1 MAETIT
7 RSGGITGIVL
17 AGGKSSRMG
26 ADKGLLLFRGK
37 PLVTWTT
44 ELLGGFCHRILIS
57 SNNKDYEVF
66 GYQVVEDVYKD
77 SGPMSGIA
85 SCLAVSESE
94 VNLVLTCDMPF
105 VDATVIEAL
114 IQQSGSGMFVVPLDE
129 RGFAEPLCGIYL
141 KSTLPLIESSIRTGA
156 FKMTSLFSKGGVKY
170 LRTDEYSKPFDS
182 RWFTNINTPGEF
194 SFSENL

>member
-114 IQQSGSGMFVVPLDE
+114 IQQSGSGMFVIPLDE

-141 KSTLPLIESSIRTGA
+141 KSSLPLIESSIRTGA

-182 RWFTNINTPGEF
+182 R
-194 SFSENL
+194 